1 MFDFLTKD
9 IIQHLGYIFTFFA
22 LSIKDVLWLRV
33 ILATAQIILG
43 VYQFITMRY
52 DVVFWN
58 FIFTCVNL
66 YHILRII
73 QERKPVKIPEEI
85 KDIYT
90 KLFNKMTSRE
100 FLYFWNLGEF
110 YIDKNKTVIKEGH
123 KVENLY
129 LVLHGSPVVSRES
142 KKLAILSRG
151 SFIAEMSLVTEEPAT
166 ADVIFNQQV
175 KCMLWNQEQ
184 LRHLKRSNPD
194 FWIKLH
200 DVLSSDLIQKMKA

>member
-1 MFDFLTKD
+1 VLDFITKD
-9 IIQHLGYIFTFFA
+9 TIQHLGYIFTFLA

-33 ILATAQIILG
+33 ILATAQITLG
-43 VYQFITMRY
+43 IYQYMTMRY

-58 FIFTCVNL
+58 FIFTCVNF
-66 YHILRII
+66 YHIFRII

-85 KDIYT
+85 MDIYT

-100 FLYFWNLGEF
+100 FVYFWNLGDI
-110 YIDKNKTVIKEGH
+110 YITQNKTVIKEGDR
-123 KVENLY
+123 VENLF
-129 LVLHGSPVVSRES
+129 LVLQGNPIISRES
-142 KKLAILSRG
+142 KELATLSRG

-166 ADVIFNQQV
+166 ADVVFNQEV

-184 LRHLKRSNPD
+184 IRHLKKSNPD

-200 DVLSSDLIQKMKA
+200 DVLSSDLIQKMRA

>member
-1 MFDFLTKD
+1 MFNIFSTD
-9 IIQHLGYIFTFFA
+9 IIQHLGYIFTFLA
-22 LSIKDVLWLRV
+22 LSIKDVLWLRIV
-33 ILATAQIILG
+33 LAMAQLTLG
-43 VYQFITMRY
+43 VYQFITVRY

-100 FLYFWNLGEF
+100 FVYFWNLGEL
-110 YIDKNKTVIKEGH
+110 YIDQNKTIIKEGH

-129 LVLHGSPVVSRES
+129 LVLEGSPVVSRES
-142 KKLAILSRG
+142 EKLAMLSRG
-151 SFIAEMSLVTEEPAT
+151 NFIAEMSLVTEEPAT
-166 ADVIFNQQV
+166 ADVIFNKKV
-175 KCMLWNQEQ
+175 KCMLWDQAQ
-184 LRHLKRSNPD
+184 IRHLKKSNPD

-200 DVLSSDLIQKMKA
+200 DVLSSDLIKKMKA